1 MASVQRVRRLVNGSK
16 RNPRRKLYSAKQ
28 ISFFGT
34 KRQKAALRRKKGS
47 SVSST
52 RKKNA
57 RVSKLSRTAKKKTS
71 VKRSV
76 KRNPAPFLITLGAVN
91 PRRKSM
97 AKRRK
102 KSGVRSRRRRPAVP
116 TMMNR
121 RRNSRRRSYSRRRV
135 ANPRRRSYSRRRRNP
150 EAFGLKATSGKFV
163 QAVMGGLIGVAA
175 TKFIPTLI
183 PMGLVGSNNLMRFVV
198 SVGSA
203 FVAGMVASK
212 VASGPISDGVLFGGL
227 MQAASVGM
235 NTFLPAGPAR
245 ALALNGMGEFVGSRF
260 VVPQNPIAQ
269 IPAPAARV
277 QASGLARS
285 FGTAF

>member
-16 RNPRRKLYSAKQ
+16 RNPRRKLSPKQ
-28 ISFFGT
+28 IAFFGT

-47 SVSST
+47 SVGST

-57 RVSKLSRTAKKKTS
+57 RVSKLSRTARKKTS
-71 VKRSV
+71 VKRRV

-102 KSGVRSRRRRPAVP
+102 KSRARTRRRRTAVP
-116 TMMNR
+116 MMMNR
-121 RRNSRRRSYSRRRV
+121 RRRRVANSRRRRV

>member
-1 MASVQRVRRLVNGSK
+1 
-16 RNPRRKLYSAKQ
+16 
-28 ISFFGT
+28 
-34 KRQKAALRRKKGS
+34 
-47 SVSST
+47 
-52 RKKNA
+52 
-57 RVSKLSRTAKKKTS
+57 
-71 VKRSV
+71 
-76 KRNPAPFLITLGAVN
+76 
-91 PRRKSM
+91 M

-102 KSGVRSRRRRPAVP
+102 KSRARTRRRRTAVP
-116 TMMNR
+116 MMMNR
-121 RRNSRRRSYSRRRV
+121 RRRVANSRRRRV

-183 PMGLVGSNNLMRFVV
+183 PMGLVGPNNLMRFVV

-245 ALALNGMGEFVGSRF
+245 ALALTNGMGEFVGSRF